1 MREWSCLA
9 LERRSDGV
17 WGEHSTREETSVRGM
32 DVERRHEGHGR
43 LRTGIG
49 IDTVR
54 RADRCQDLEE
64 VEEWNEYGE
73 IKDNL
78 SFSTQAPSTSNTPS
92 KPPPTASAPTAS
104 TTSPSKLSTET
115 QPSPSSPSQP
125 PTPATPSSTSADSP
139 ITAQMRQLG
148 IEAARKASGS
158 KTKPRTSAPEPSDIS
173 SETLQKL
180 DNAGPTGMPPPCGTT
195 EAEAAKAPETA
206 NADVVSKADEK
217 LTVKEFIE
225 EESREEGGE
234 DVVMGETGKGR
245 NAETEHPHGT
255 LEPAVAA
262 VGQREEKGERVG
274 NTKALEEHGGLEA
287 RTVDSKRTAKG
298 TRNEDEEEAGEESGV
313 ATASAASNPADA
325 TTDLPGKKTQDQ
337 GAGDS
342 NEAGVSVGD

>member
-1 MREWSCLA
+1 VREWSCLA

-49 IDTVR
+49 INTVR

-73 IKDNL
+73 IKDNF

-92 KPPPTASAPTAS
+92 KPPPTASEPTAS
-104 TTSPSKLSTET
+104 TTSPSKLSTEM

-173 SETLQKL
+173 SEMLQKL
-180 DNAGPTGMPPPCGTT
+180 DNAGPTGMPPPSGTT
-195 EAEAAKAPETA
+195 EAEAAKAPEAADA
-206 NADVVSKADEK
+206 NVTSKADER
-217 LTVKEFIE
+217 LTVEEFIE
-225 EESREEGGE
+225 EESKEGG
-234 DVVMGETGKGR
+234 GEETVKGKH
-245 NAETEHPHGT
+245 AEIEHSHGT

-262 VGQREEKGERVG
+262 VGQREDKGKREG
-274 NTKALEEHGGLEA
+274 NTKALEEHGGLKA
-287 RTVDSKRTAKG
+287 RTVHPKPTAKG
-298 TRNEDEEEAGEESGV
+298 TGIEDEEETDEELGEN
-313 ATASAASNPADA
+313 TANAVTISAD
-325 TTDLPGKKTQDQ
+325 TTPGLPGKKTQDQ
-337 GAGDS
+337 GAG
-342 NEAGVSVGD
+342 NGEEAGVSVGD

>member
-1 MREWSCLA
+1 MRE
-9 LERRSDGV
+9 V
-17 WGEHSTREETSVRGM
+17 
-32 DVERRHEGHGR
+32 DVERRHEGLGR

-49 IDTVR
+49 SDIVR

-158 KTKPRTSAPEPSDIS
+158 KTKPKSSAPEPSDIE
-173 SETLQKL
+173 SETIQKL
-180 DNAGPTGMPPPCGTT
+180 DNAGPTGMPPPSGTT
-195 EAEAAKAPETA
+195 EADAAKAPETA
-206 NADVVSKADEK
+206 NAEVVSKADEK

-234 DVVMGETGKGR
+234 GVGMEETGKEGD
-245 NAETEHPHGT
+245 AEIDHPHGT

-262 VGQREEKGERVG
+262 VGRNEGESDRVG
-274 NTKALEEHGGLEA
+274 DTKALEEHGGLEA
-287 RTVDSKRTAKG
+287 RTVHPKRTPKG
-298 TRNEDEEEAGEESGV
+298 TRNEDKDEAEEEAGAE
-313 ATASAASNPADA
+313 TANAVTVPADT

-337 GAGDS
+337 GAGDGK
-342 NEAGVSVGD
+342 EAGISVGD

>member
-1 MREWSCLA
+1 MQE
-9 LERRSDGV
+9 V
-17 WGEHSTREETSVRGM
+17 
-32 DVERRHEGHGR
+32 DVEKRRKGHGR
-43 LRTGIG
+43 LWTGTG
-49 IDTVR
+49 NHMVRLADT
-54 RADRCQDLEE
+54 CQDLEE

-104 TTSPSKLSTET
+104 TTSPSKLGTET

-125 PTPATPSSTSADSP
+125 PTSSSPSSASPENP
-139 ITAQMRQLG
+139 ITSQMRQLG

-158 KTKPRTSAPEPSDIS
+158 KTKPKTSAPELSDIN

-180 DNAGPTGMPPPCGTT
+180 DNAGPMGMPAPSGTA

-206 NADVVSKADEK
+206 NANVVSKADEK
-217 LTVKEFIE
+217 LTVEEFIE
-225 EESREEGGE
+225 EESREEGSEKAGIE
-234 DVVMGETGKGR
+234 EMGKGGS
-245 NAETEHPHGT
+245 AEVGHPHGT

-262 VGQREEKGERVG
+262 VGQTVDEGERKG

-287 RTVDSKRTAKG
+287 RTVDPKNAAKES
-298 TRNEDEEEAGEESGV
+298 RKEEEGGDQAAEAE
-313 ATASAASNPADA
+313 TASAVRIPAD
-325 TTDLPGKKTQDQ
+325 TTAELPGKKTQDQ